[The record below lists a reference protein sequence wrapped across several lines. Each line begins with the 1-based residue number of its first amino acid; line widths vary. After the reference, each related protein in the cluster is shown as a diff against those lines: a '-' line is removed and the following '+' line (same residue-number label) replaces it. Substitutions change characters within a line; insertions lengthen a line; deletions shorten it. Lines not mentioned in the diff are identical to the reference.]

1 MSVESTVF
9 IQILQKS
16 ENFFLTIIDTM
27 MANRLRQCYMDL
39 ITKLAYDAVAWIAP
53 RPRGTIV
60 PACTVRMGPWE
71 RLAVIFNSQQFSALM
86 IKIF

>member
-1 MSVESTVF
+1 MGMSTTF

-16 ENFFLTIIDTM
+16 ENFFLAIIDTV
-27 MANRLRQCYMDL
+27 MADRLRQCYLDL
-39 ITKLAYDAVAWIAP
+39 ITKLAYDAIARISS

-60 PACTVRMGPWE
+60 PSCAVRMGPWK